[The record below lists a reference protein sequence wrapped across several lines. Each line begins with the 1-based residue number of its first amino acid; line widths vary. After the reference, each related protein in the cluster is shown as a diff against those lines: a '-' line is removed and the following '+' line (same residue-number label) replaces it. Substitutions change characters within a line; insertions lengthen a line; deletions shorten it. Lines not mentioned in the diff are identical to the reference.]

1 VRTVL
6 ARRQNSRCSGSVS
19 ATVRLVPGLRDDLEL
34 QRLLDRLHAQSL
46 TQDGEIRAH
55 FAEQGSASVV
65 GSRAELEQGRAFWR
79 DKLVALDADKAQL
92 CYALC
97 RALGARRVVEAGTS
111 FGVSTLY
118 LAAAVRDNGGGTVL
132 GAEQEPGKVAVARG
146 HFREAGLEAY
156 IDLREGDI
164 LEALAGLEGPVDF
177 LLLDIWTPLARPVL
191 ERVAPHLRAGAIVAT
206 DNTVKRRQE
215 YGALLAYLG
224 DPASGFITQTLP
236 FDGGFEISVKVSGP

>member
-1 VRTVL
+1 
-6 ARRQNSRCSGSVS
+6 
-19 ATVRLVPGLRDDLEL
+19 VPDLRDDLPL
-34 QRLLDRLHAQSL
+34 RSLLDRLHVQSL
-46 TQDGEIRAH
+46 AQEGGIRAH
-55 FAEQGSASVV
+55 LAEQGTASIV
-65 GSRAELEQGRAFWR
+65 GTRAELEHGREYWR

-97 RALGARRVVEAGTS
+97 RAIHARRIVEAGTS

-118 LAAAVRDNGGGTVL
+118 LAAAVRDNGGGMVL

-164 LEALAGLEGPVDF
+164 LEALRGLEGPVDF
-177 LLLDIWTPLARPVL
+177 LLLDIWAPLARPIL

-206 DNTVKRRQE
+206 DNTTKRRPE

-224 DPASGFITQTLP
+224 DPANGFITQTLP
-236 FDGGFEISVKVSGP
+236 FDGGFEISVKVTGT

>member
-1 VRTVL
+1 
-6 ARRQNSRCSGSVS
+6 
-19 ATVRLVPGLRDDLEL
+19 VPGLRDDVQL
-34 QRLLDRLHAQSL
+34 QSLLGRLHAQSVA
-46 TQDGEIRAH
+46 QEADIAAH
-55 FAEQGSASVV
+55 FAVHGTASIV
-65 GSRAELEQGRAFWR
+65 GTGGELEQGRGFWR

-97 RALGARRVVEAGTS
+97 RALGARRIVEAGTS
-111 FGVSTLY
+111 FGISTLY
-118 LAAAVRDNGGGTVL
+118 LAAAVRDNGGGIVL
-132 GAEQEPGKVAVARG
+132 GAEQEPSKVAVARR

-164 LEALAGLEGPVDF
+164 LEALGGLEGPVDF

-191 ERVAPHLRAGAIVAT
+191 ELVAPRLRTGAIVAT
-206 DNTVKRRQE
+206 DNTLKRRPE

-236 FDGGFEISVKVSGP
+236 FDGGFEISVKVA